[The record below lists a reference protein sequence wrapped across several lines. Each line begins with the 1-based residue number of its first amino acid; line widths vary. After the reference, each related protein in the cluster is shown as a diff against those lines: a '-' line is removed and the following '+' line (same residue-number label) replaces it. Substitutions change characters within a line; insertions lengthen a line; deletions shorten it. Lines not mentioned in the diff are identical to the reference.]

1 MFVSYVVK
9 NMESKDKIQIL
20 NCSSNRNQLWNL
32 MWKTAQSYK
41 DEINVKENLSEVE
54 IVEDK
59 DNFSIII
66 KGLVT
71 NTVSG
76 IIWNSQQTVEIVIL
90 SFKIQETNETVHIN
104 KNLNTNLYDELQK
117 KILARRKS
125 IESE

>member
-32 MWKTAQSYK
+32 MLKTAQSYK